1 MTRQYAFL
9 TTWLIRADREA
20 VWEVIDD
27 VLKWPQWW
35 EGVVNVVELE
45 PGDDD
50 GVGGRHR
57 IEWRARLPYPIE
69 FEFVTDRVERP
80 QLMEGRAFGELE
92 GTGCWRLFEEGDV
105 TAVTYDWRVGTTK
118 RWMNALAP
126 VARPAFEYNHDWVM
140 ARGGEGLARRLGAPL
155 VANG

>member
-1 MTRQYAFL
+1 MRRYAFL
-9 TTWLIRADREA
+9 TTWLIEADRED
-20 VWEVIDD
+20 VWDVIDD
-27 VLKWPQWW
+27 VAAWPEWW
-35 EGVVNVVELE
+35 RGVVRVEQLDA
-45 PGDDD
+45 GDEN
-50 GVGGRHR
+50 GVGGRHA

-80 QLMEGRAFGELE
+80 RLMEGRAFGELA
-92 GTGCWRLFEEGDV
+92 GTGCWRLFEQDGV

-118 RWMNALAP
+118 PWMNALAP

-140 ARGGEGLARRLGAPL
+140 ARGGEGLARRLRAQL